1 MFRDH
6 ILDYYYWFLYKA
18 EDQYVQLRGN
28 EFIADNVK
36 VEYSVVS
43 VNKAECIVSTLT
55 MQSM

>member
-1 MFRDH
+1 M
-6 ILDYYYWFLYKA
+6 
-18 EDQYVQLRGN
+18 QLKGN
-28 EFIADNVK
+28 EFIADDVK